1 MKSQH
6 ASSRRTG
13 NNRDDF
19 ISRYAPYLGRRRVDL
34 IVESGRWMVEDFAD
48 GAYIH
53 DTDGGRYLD
62 FFVSSGVFNLGH
74 RHPVIMERLRAA
86 LESREFG
93 NLLYFSEP
101 KGELSRTLAES
112 APGGL
117 QVVLPTASG
126 SEAVDLAIK
135 LAMGRTGRRRI
146 VHFDNSYHGSTG
158 YSTAMGPEV
167 VRSWANIENHDFSKV
182 RYGDLDAVRR
192 AVGEDTAA
200 VIVEP
205 VRSNFD
211 GADPG
216 PAFFADLRKLC
227 DETGTL
233 LIVDEVVTGMGRLGT
248 LWGSEYNR
256 ISPDI
261 MVAAKGLSGGV
272 FPLGAVVMRPEIIEC
287 WGDHPY
293 RSFSTYA
300 WSNVGAEVAIAAI
313 EETRKILPAANA
325 AGALLEAA
333 LGTLHRRHPDLISSV
348 RRVGLVFAVD
358 FNVERLRALEFATA
372 LFKRGVV
379 IPPAAISMPTSPIA
393 RLLPPLILTQA
404 HVDEFL
410 DKADDALRALGG
422 A

>member
-1 MKSQH
+1 MSKQEVQ
-6 ASSRRTG
+6 SSNFSNKRE
-13 NNRDDF
+13 DF
-19 ISRYAPYLGRRRVDL
+19 VSKYAAYFGRRRVDL
-34 IVESGRWMVEDFAD
+34 IVNSGRWMVEDFAD
-48 GAYIH
+48 GAYIY
-53 DTDGGRYLD
+53 DTDGRRYLD

-74 RHPVIMERLRAA
+74 RHPAIMARLRASI
-86 LESREFG
+86 ETREFG

-101 KGELSRTLAES
+101 KGELSRILAETT
-112 APGGL
+112 PGGL

-135 LAMGRTGRRRI
+135 LAMGFTHRKRFI
-146 VHFDNSYHGSTG
+146 HFDSSYHGSTG
-158 YSTAMGPEV
+158 YSTAMGPDV
-167 VRSWANIENHDFSKV
+167 VRSWAGIENQDFCKV
-182 RYGDLDAVRR
+182 RYGDIDAVRE
-192 AVGEDTAA
+192 AIGEDTAA
-200 VIVEP
+200 VIIEP

-211 GADPG
+211 GANPG
-216 PAFFADLRKLC
+216 PTFFADLRKLC

-248 LWGSEYNR
+248 LWGCEYNR

-261 MVAAKGLSGGV
+261 IIAAKGLSGGV

-313 EETRKILPAANA
+313 EETNKILPAANS
-325 AGALLEAA
+325 AGKLLEDA
-333 LGTLHRRHPDLISSV
+333 LKLLHHHHPDMISSV
-348 RRVGLVFAVD
+348 RRVGLIFAID
-358 FNVERLRALEFATA
+358 FNVERLRALQFATA
-372 LFKRGVV
+372 LFHRGVV

-393 RLLPPLILTQA
+393 RLLPPLILTQE

-410 DKADDALRALGG
+410 NKADDALRALS
-422 A
+422 